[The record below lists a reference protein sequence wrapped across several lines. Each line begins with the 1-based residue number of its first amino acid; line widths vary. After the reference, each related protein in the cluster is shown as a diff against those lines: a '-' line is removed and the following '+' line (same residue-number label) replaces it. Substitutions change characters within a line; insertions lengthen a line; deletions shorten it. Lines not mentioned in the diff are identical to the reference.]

1 MQVPKVSKAF
11 DTSDIFYALDTYM
24 RSYLFLPFA
33 FFRFWFF
40 EAPLEIYGY
49 FASLNHAFFQLFA
62 LPLFI
67 KTFFKPLKNEYRK
80 GLVGF
85 SRGMGMVV
93 KSVIIT
99 VDLIIFIPLLLTEI
113 VVIVGFI
120 ALPMMTV
127 LILFL

>member
-1 MQVPKVSKAF
+1 MK
-11 DTSDIFYALDTYM
+11 
-24 RSYLFLPFA
+24 SYLFLPFA
-33 FFRFWFF
+33 FLRFWFF
-40 EAPLEIYGY
+40 EAPKEIYGY

-93 KSVIIT
+93 KSVIIIA
-99 VDLIIFIPLLLTEI
+99 DLIVLIPLLFIELAVLT
-113 VVIVGFI
+113 GFI
-120 ALPMMTV
+120 SLPVMTV